1 MSTQGP
7 LNGIR
12 VLEFAGMGPAPFCAM
27 LLADLGAQVL
37 RIDRKGGMD
46 YDRFCVESRGRRS
59 VALDLKCTQGRETA
73 MRLIGRADVLLEGF
87 RPGVMERLGLGP
99 EPALAAN
106 PQLVYGRMTG
116 WGQDGPLAQVAGHDI
131 NYIALSGALHAIG
144 GAERP
149 AIPLNLVGDFGGGAL
164 YLAMGVLAALLHV
177 RAGGEGQV
185 VDCAMVDGSASLLGM
200 IYGHLARARER
211 PPAEDSAVNHGT
223 WLDRRASN
231 VIDGGAHFYN
241 TYACADGKHIAIASI
256 EPAFYAQLL
265 DLVGLNEPDFRA
277 QMDRCAWPGLQ
288 ARLAGLFRQ
297 RSREQWCALLE
308 GTDVCFAPV
317 LSLEEA
323 PLHPHNRARGTFVER
338 DGFLQPAPAPRFSRT
353 PGAIQGPPPASGE
366 HNREGLGDWGF
377 SDAEIDGL
385 ERNGVL

>member
-1 MSTQGP
+1 MTARGP
-7 LNGIR
+7 LCGIR
-12 VLEFAGMGPAPFCAM
+12 ILEFAGIGPAPFGAM
-27 LLADLGAQVL
+27 LLADLGAEVL

-59 VALDLKCTQGRETA
+59 VALDLKCSQGREA
-73 MRLIGRADVLLEGF
+73 ALRLIGRADVLLEGF

-116 WGQDGPLAQVAGHDI
+116 WGQDGPLAQAAGHDI
-131 NYIALSGALHAIG
+131 NYIALSGVLHAIG

-164 YLAMGVLAALLHV
+164 YLVMGVLAALLNV

-200 IYGHLARARER
+200 IYGHYARGLTR
-211 PPAEDSAVNHGT
+211 PPATDSVVNHGT
-223 WLDRRASN
+223 WLDRRAGN

-241 TYACADGKHIAIASI
+241 TYACADGRHIAIAAI

-265 DLVGLNEPDFRA
+265 DRLGLDDPAFTA
-277 QMDRCAWPGLQ
+277 QMDRCAWPDLQ
-288 ARLAGLFRQ
+288 ARLAGLFLQ
-297 RSREQWCALLE
+297 RSRDQWCALLE
-308 GTDVCFAPV
+308 GSEVCFAPV
-317 LSLEEA
+317 LSMEEA
-323 PLHPHNRARGTFVER
+323 PRHPHNRARGTFVER

-353 PGAIQGPPPASGE
+353 PGAIQGPPPSAGE

-377 SDAEIDGL
+377 SESEIDDL
-385 ERNGVL
+385 ERSGAL